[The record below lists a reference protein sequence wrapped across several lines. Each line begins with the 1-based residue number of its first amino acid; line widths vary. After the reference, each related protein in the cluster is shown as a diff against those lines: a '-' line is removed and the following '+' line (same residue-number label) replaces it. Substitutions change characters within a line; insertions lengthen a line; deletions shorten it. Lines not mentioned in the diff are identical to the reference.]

1 LQYISAEGRELP
13 IPVGNYKNE
22 GRKGKAKAA
31 VALGVSTHVRRE
43 LSLTHFVGKH
53 PRT

>member
-1 LQYISAEGRELP
+1 LP

-31 VALGVSTHVRRE
+31 VALLCDYVTYPIGIRTAA
-43 LSLTHFVGKH
+43 GKH
-53 PRT
+53 GEKT